1 MESKTDVELKID
13 ENGWVIQIKGSL
25 DLQQEE
31 EEVKESCMSVFN
43 VPKELL
49 AVKPEAYTP
58 QSISI
63 GPYHHWRSELY
74 DMERY
79 KLAAARRFQKRI
91 NGRKFEFAVVEEFK
105 KHEQQ
110 IRSSY
115 HKFLDY
121 KEETLAWTMALDA
134 AFLLECLQFYVRDAD
149 ENSDTDVKQL
159 GRVLD
164 PSGASAAHNSVVKD
178 LMMLENQLPLF
189 LLQKLLE
196 LQLGS
201 EAKAEER
208 LSTLLRLLCQ
218 EYSPFTFKLPGNSK
232 AHTIDR
238 GHVLE
243 VLYYAI
249 VPVSYNPNADTP
261 KEEENEEPADNPKEE
276 EKEEPVTE
284 DMSILTRAFS
294 LLWNGISS
302 LNVGPIRF
310 LKNLIRQVFK
320 TKAVQL
326 VMKLPLRL
334 LSTFGNL
341 PILSAL
347 KKPLAFVFNKD
358 STETE
363 EEGKGEAEESSVKI
377 IPPTRDELAIPSVAD
392 LYSAG
397 VKFAPTDGDLTSVK
411 FDEKTATL
419 YLPKVKLDSNTEVIL
434 RNLVAF
440 EASAA
445 PGATVFTRYVDF
457 MNGMIDS
464 EDDAKLLR
472 ESGIISNHLQSDA
485 EVASLWNGMG
495 NCVRL
500 TKVVYLDNVIDG
512 VNRYYNRKWNVA
524 VAEFVNEHIFG
535 SWQLL
540 SLIAAVILLAFTC
553 LQAFCTVYDCKNWVS
568 KLQD

>member
-1 MESKTDVELKID
+1 MESTTDVQLKID
-13 ENGWVIQIKGSL
+13 ENGWVIQIKGSF
-25 DLQQEE
+25 DVQEE
-31 EEVKESCMSVFN
+31 EEMKELCMSVFN

-91 NGRKFEFAVVEEFK
+91 NGLKFESAVVEEFK
-105 KHEQQ
+105 KHEWR

-121 KEETLAWTMALDA
+121 KEETLAWLMGLDA
-134 AFLLECLQFYVRDAD
+134 VFLLECLQFYVRHADQSSDAY
-149 ENSDTDVKQL
+149 VKQL

-164 PSGASAAHNSVVKD
+164 PSGTSAAHNSTVRD

-201 EAKAEER
+201 ETKAEER
-208 LSTLLRLLCQ
+208 LCTLLRLFC
-218 EYSPFTFKLPGNSK
+218 EEFSPFSFKLPEDSK
-232 AHTIDR
+232 IRTNER
-238 GHVLE
+238 GHILE

-249 VPVSYNPNADTP
+249 VPVSNSQNPNTT
-261 KEEENEEPADNPKEE
+261 KEE
-276 EKEEPVTE
+276 EKEESVPE
-284 DMSILTRAFS
+284 DKSTVIRAFS
-294 LLWNGISS
+294 LLWNAVSS
-302 LNVGPIRF
+302 LNIGPIRF
-310 LKNLIRQVFK
+310 LTNFARRALSGR
-320 TKAVQL
+320 AVQV

-334 LSTFGNL
+334 LSTLGNI

-347 KKPLAFVFNKD
+347 KGPFALLVNKD
-358 STETE
+358 ANKNDEE
-363 EEGKGEAEESSVKI
+363 EEGKGKGKGEGEGDESSVKI
-377 IPPTRDELAIPSVAD
+377 IPPTRDELSIPSVAD
-392 LYSAG
+392 LSSAG
-397 VKFAPTDGDLTSVK
+397 LKFAPTDGDLTSVR
-411 FDEKTATL
+411 FDAKTATL
-419 YLPKVKLDSNTEVIL
+419 YLPKVKLDNNTEIIL

-445 PGATVFTRYVDF
+445 PGAMVFTRYTDF

-464 EDDAKLLR
+464 EADVRLLR
-472 ESGIISNHLQSDA
+472 QSGIICNHLQSDG
-485 EVASLWNGMG
+485 EVASLWNSMG
-495 NCVRL
+495 KCVRL
-500 TKVVYLDNVIDG
+500 TKVEYLDNVIED
-512 VNRYYNRKWNVA
+512 VNRFYNRKWNVA
-524 VAEFVNEHIFG
+524 VVEFVNEHIFG
-535 SWQLL
+535 SWQFL
-540 SLIAAVILLAFTC
+540 SLVAAVILLVFTC
-553 LQAFCTVYDCKNWVS
+553 LQAFCSVYDCKKWVS